1 MTAVAQKKSL
11 LTEDAYLA
19 GEEGSEVRHEY
30 LAGEVYAMS
39 GASAQHNLIC
49 INLVAALHRHL
60 AGGPCR
66 VFMSDL
72 KVRLKVLDDTY
83 FYYPD
88 VMVACRPGDNAS
100 HHREQPCVLVEV
112 MSESTERTDRREKL
126 LAYREIAALEEY
138 VLIAQDKPEVIVYRR
153 ADGWASERPGADGSL
168 NLKCLTFDMPL
179 TALYAGAGLS
189 GDAAA

>member
-1 MTAVAQKKSL
+1 MSAVARQQGL
-11 LTEDAYLA
+11 LTEGDYLA
-19 GEEGSEVRHEY
+19 GEEGGEVRYEY

-49 INLVAALHRHL
+49 INLVSALHRHL
-60 AGGPCR
+60 AGSPCR

-88 VMVACRPGDNAS
+88 VMVACRPTDNAS
-100 HHREQPCVLVEV
+100 HYREQPCVLVEV
-112 MSESTERTDRREKL
+112 MSVSTERTDRREKL
-126 LAYREIAALEEY
+126 LAYREIPALEEY

-153 ADGWASERPGADGSL
+153 ADHWASERPAADGNL
-168 NLKCLTFDMPL
+168 NLPCLKFSLPL
-179 TALYAGAGLS
+179 AALYAY
-189 GDAAA
+189 